1 MHSLTLVFQQATV
14 LECNLD
20 HKVIPLC
27 GAMGC
32 DLWTAPVWQKHFS
45 ANEVIVC
52 TADILHMCLCH
63 SFLRMD
69 QINLLIFDEAHHG
82 KKEYPFARIMRDFYI
97 TEPDKTKR
105 PRVFGMTASPVDA
118 KVDVIRAAKELEE
131 LLHARIAT
139 TKSGSL
145 ATVQS
150 RAATE
155 QRLVYPRLSEPFETP
170 LYQQMWSQFGNITSQ
185 NFQRLFTQ
193 SKEASSQLGAWASDK
208 VWEFALADERQARK
222 AEMSIERLYHRN
234 KENRSVRFDWESL
247 EHFTRLLC
255 FETPF
260 PTSFPACL
268 RSSTD
273 LYLISGRSTRC

>member
-1 MHSLTLVFQQATV
+1 
-14 LECNLD
+14 
-20 HKVIPLC
+20 
-27 GAMGC
+27 
-32 DLWTAPVWQKHFS
+32 
-45 ANEVIVC
+45 
-52 TADILHMCLCH
+52 
-63 SFLRMD
+63 MD
-69 QINLLIFDEAHHG
+69 QISLLIFDEAHHA
-82 KKEYPFARIMRDFYI
+82 KKEHPFARIMRDFYI

-118 KVDVIRAAKELEE
+118 KVDVIQAAKGLEE

-145 ATVQS
+145 AAVQS

-155 QRLVYPRLSEPFETP
+155 QRLVYPRLCEPFETP
-170 LYQQMWSQFGNITSQ
+170 LYQQMWSRFSNITSQ

-208 VWEFALADERQARK
+208 VWEFALADEQQARK

-247 EHFTRLLC
+247 EHFIRLLC
-255 FETPF
+255 FEIPF
-260 PTSFPACL
+260 RTSFPVCL
-268 RSSTD
+268 RSPTDFIPHFRSRDSMLRRGFCEKPPSLSRIIASAFRRRAKRILARKSSRSMIYST
-273 LYLISGRSTRC
+273 YISNVQPRANA